1 MQPHETVPS
10 LLVCALLGLAIA
22 VLIDVAR
29 APGPAVRVVETPV
42 VIIGLE
48 RLRRIGPLPRPRH
61 RPRATPVILDLPD
74 VSGELETVPAPGQ
87 LPSVPSIIVEEAS

>member
-1 MQPHETVPS
+1 MPS

-29 APGPAVRVVETPV
+29 APTPAVRLIETPV
-42 VIIGLE
+42 VIIIGLE
-48 RLRRIGPLPRPRH
+48 RLRRIGPLPRPRN

-74 VSGELETVPAPGQ
+74 ISGELETVPTRAP
-87 LPSVPSIIVEEAS
+87 LPSVPSIIVDEA

>member
-1 MQPHETVPS
+1 MPS

-48 RLRRIGPLPRPRH
+48 RLRRIGPLPRPSH

-74 VSGELETVPAPGQ
+74 VSGELETVPARAPT
-87 LPSVPSIIVEEAS
+87 PSVPSIIVDVA